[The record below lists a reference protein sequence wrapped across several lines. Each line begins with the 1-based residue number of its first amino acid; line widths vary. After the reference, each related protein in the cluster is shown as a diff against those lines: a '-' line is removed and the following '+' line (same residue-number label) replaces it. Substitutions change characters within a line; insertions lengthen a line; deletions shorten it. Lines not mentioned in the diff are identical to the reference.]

1 MNAALGILLAL
12 IMAFSSI
19 GGTPVQSEEPVSF
32 DAKISLDGEAILN
45 LAGAGATNTEQAAQ
59 TVKVIS
65 DILNAVTLKGSAEK
79 DAGEIAL
86 FAGDDQLLS
95 FGARNTEDGL
105 RIASSLFGKQV
116 IFISAETMQAMQQQM
131 TAS

>member
-45 LAGAGATNTEQAAQ
+45 LAGAGATGWAFGSQICSGHTPALAAKP
-59 TVKVIS
+59 VASRPPIRYSLLLVI
-65 DILNAVTLKGSAEK
+65 TPGS
-79 DAGEIAL
+79 
-86 FAGDDQLLS
+86 
-95 FGARNTEDGL
+95 
-105 RIASSLFGKQV
+105 
-116 IFISAETMQAMQQQM
+116 
-131 TAS
+131 